1 MRFSDGLSDR
11 KPVWA
16 SAGEYWNHTCGECVR
31 CTPNFRGE
39 PGYHCSNC
47 GMTDPITPD
56 RKACEIFWDKAAQDE
71 ADRQHEAEIE
81 QRRKLLWAV
90 YAEKPPVKLRF
101 EDDYGGTIPMCP
113 VCGEMP
119 YSTKQCY
126 WCGQRYVQDSEVEA
140 YCDPGP
146 EIRLDCPSCGGHE
159 TLVGRRAKYNG
170 HLHGQCEKCGAVVAE

>member
-31 CTPNFRGE
+31 CEERDFGK
-39 PGYHCSNC
+39 PGYHCTMQSYNIDI
-47 GMTDPITPD
+47 DP
-56 RKACEIFWDKAAQDE
+56 KGCACSDFWDKAAQDE
-71 ADRQHEAEIE
+71 LDRQHQDDIE
-81 QRRKLLWAV
+81 KRRNELWAV
-90 YAEKPPVKLRF
+90 YAEKPPIKLEF
-101 EDDYGGTIPMCP
+101 EFDGYGTIPKCP
-113 VCGEMP
+113 ACGEMP
-119 YSTKQCY
+119 YSTEQCY
-126 WCGQRYVQDSEVEA
+126 WCGQRYIQDLEVEA

-170 HLHGQCEKCGAVVAE
+170 HFHGQCEKCGAVVVE